1 MIEYR
6 TFCGGEIM
14 LVIIVIKQIIVSFFL
29 LIIGAF
35 CYKKDI
41 LSAGEGKSISNFIL
55 TFVSPA
61 LILDACQITYSEELF
76 HNLLWAFGM
85 SGVSFVVAIAAAQVL
100 ISKRKISYNIERFSL
115 VYTNCGFIGVPLVQ
129 ALYGDEGVLYMT
141 SYIAMFNI
149 LLWTHGVVC
158 MSERMDKKQI
168 VSILKCPTI
177 YAIVIGIFSFC
188 MKITYPEVFGTTIA
202 YVADLNTPLAMIVAG
217 ISVMQSD
224 FLGAMRRRRIYVVS
238 FLKLLAIPVMA
249 MLAMSLFPCPAIIQ
263 VIIVLATGCPVGASV
278 IMFALRYGKDEIYG
292 AELFAVTTI
301 FSLVTMP
308 VLIALCTI

>member
-1 MIEYR
+1 
-6 TFCGGEIM
+6 M

-85 SGVSFVVAIAAAQVL
+85 SGVSFVAAIAAAQVL

-202 YVADLNTPLAMIVAG
+202 YVADLNTPLAMMVAG
-217 ISVMQSD
+217 FSVAQADLPKM
-224 FLGAMRRRRIYVVS
+224 LRNIRLYVVS
-238 FLKLLAIPVMA
+238 AFKLLLIPLLTIPVLMLMHLPQTVSLTTVIA
-249 MLAMSLFPCPAIIQ
+249 AACPAATTGTMLAIRYRQNYTYSSEIFAMST
-263 VIIVLATGCPVGASV
+263 V
-278 IMFALRYGKDEIYG
+278 
-292 AELFAVTTI
+292 
-301 FSLVTMP
+301 FSIVTMP
-308 VLIALCTI
+308 VVVMLAEQLL